1 MEWELHAP
9 FSKEQALALHAGDLV
24 YLSGTVYTARDAA
37 HQRLCDSIAK
47 GESLPLDLK
56 DAAIYFVGPTPPPPG
71 YVVGAAGPTSSYRMD
86 AYSPALLQ
94 LGLRCMIG
102 KGRRSQEVIQAMQRY
117 GAVYLCAVGGAGAL
131 LSQCIR
137 KSELIAYEDLGTEAI
152 RRLEVEH
159 MPLTVAI
166 DAYGEN
172 LYETGRTA
180 YLASREAGRCR

>member
-1 MEWELHAP
+1 
-9 FSKEQALALHAGDLV
+9 
-24 YLSGTVYTARDAA
+24 
-37 HQRLCDSIAK
+37 
-47 GESLPLDLK
+47 
-56 DAAIYFVGPTPPPPG
+56 
-71 YVVGAAGPTSSYRMD
+71 
-86 AYSPALLQ
+86 
-94 LGLRCMIG
+94 
-102 KGRRSQEVIQAMQRY
+102 MQRY

-137 KSELIAYEDLGTEAI
+137 KSELIAYEDLGPEAI

-180 YLASREAGRCR
+180 YLASREASRCR